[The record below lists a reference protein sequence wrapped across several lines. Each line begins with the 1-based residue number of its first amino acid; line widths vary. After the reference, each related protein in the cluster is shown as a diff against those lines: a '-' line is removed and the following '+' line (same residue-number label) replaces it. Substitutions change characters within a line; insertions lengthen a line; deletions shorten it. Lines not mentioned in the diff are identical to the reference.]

1 MCSRGESQGRVPDGG
16 AFDATVMIT
25 TKNRCEELRTALR
38 SVVSQSAPVEIL
50 VIDDGSSDDTPAML
64 RREFPG
70 ARVIRHEE
78 SRGLIVRRNEG
89 VREASARIVISID
102 DDAAFS
108 TPHVVRQTLAEFS
121 GERIGAVAMPYADV
135 NRGAKVLQRAPAA
148 DGVYATDRFIGT
160 AHAVRRDVF
169 LEVGGYREVLVH
181 QGEEGDYCLRMLEA
195 GFIVRLGSADPIHH
209 FESPRRD
216 FRRMDYFGVRNAVL
230 FVWQNVPAPYV
241 WWHLPALVLKLS
253 LFTLHP
259 GRLATRLR
267 GLAAGL
273 RLFASAP
280 RLPVS
285 KSTYRLA
292 RNLASQP
299 RLLPADQLRAR
310 VSRA

>member
-1 MCSRGESQGRVPDGG
+1 MIDSATLQ
-16 AFDATVMIT
+16 ATVLIT
-25 TKNRCEELRTALR
+25 TKDRCDELRTALR
-38 SVVSQSAPVEIL
+38 SVTSQSVPVELL
-50 VIDDGSSDDTPAML
+50 VIDDGSNDGTAAML
-64 RREFPG
+64 RTEFP
-70 ARVIRHEE
+70 AVRVLRHDD
-78 SRGLIVRRNEG
+78 SRGYIVRRNEG
-89 VREASARIVISID
+89 VRAARANIVISID

-108 TPHVVRQTLAEFS
+108 TPHVVEQTLAEFS
-121 GERIGAVAMPYADV
+121 DVRIGAVAMPYVDV
-135 NRGAKVLQRAPAA
+135 NRDPSVFQRAPAA

-160 AHAVRRDVF
+160 AHALRRDVF

-216 FRRMDYFGVRNAVL
+216 FRRMDYFGVRNALL
-230 FVWQNVPAPYV
+230 FVWQNVPAPYL
-241 WWHLPALVLKLS
+241 WWRLPVLIVRLA
-253 LFTLHP
+253 LFTFQP
-259 GRLATRLR
+259 RRLPTRWS

-285 KSTYRLA
+285 KDTYRFS
-292 RNLASQP
+292 RTLASQP
-299 RLLPADQLRAR
+299 QLLSVDQLRAR